1 MDVNIT
7 LNNLPISSGAYIS
20 SVNLEGSMRRR
31 LLDFGFTTGAFV
43 VPLFKSPL
51 GDPTAYEVMGSVV
64 ALRSDIASKIS
75 TSEHSPIVKTEADN
89 Q

>member
-1 MDVNIT
+1 MDRNIT

-20 SVNLEGSMRRR
+20 SVNLGGSMRRR

-43 VPLFKSPL
+43 VPRFRSPL

-75 TSEHSPIVKTEADN
+75 TSEYCPITKTEADN

>member
-1 MDVNIT
+1 MDTNIT
-7 LNNLPISSGAYIS
+7 LNNLPMLNGAYIS
-20 SVNLEGSMRRR
+20 SIDMDGNMRRR

-43 VPLFKSPL
+43 VPRFKSPL

-75 TSEHSPIVKTEADN
+75 TSARLPIVKTEADN

>member
-1 MDVNIT
+1 MDTNIT

-20 SVNLEGSMRRR
+20 SIDVDGTMRRR
-31 LLDFGFTTGAFV
+31 LLDFGFTTGAFI
-43 VPLFKSPL
+43 VPRFRGPL
-51 GDPTAYEVMGSVV
+51 GDPTAYEVMGSIV

-75 TSEHSPIVKTEADN
+75 TSEYAPIIKTEADN